1 MKKEF
6 KNTLST
12 MRAVW
17 HIKTTSPEGRQ
28 LAFTVLD
35 YQNLFLAYLKAK
47 AKGRGAPDKPDTGRI
62 TWNETKLVEHTP
74 RTRFLLK
81 ESKSARTSKDVKFG
95 EVADDD
101 LSPVAS
107 HWKEVSPLRTV
118 ITPTTPTDNFN
129 VLSNDNMELDDDFR
143 IALWTILAG
152 EVEGL
157 VYLLELQIDNEMSD
171 WEIPLTIPTVPLA

>member
-1 MKKEF
+1 MC
-6 KNTLST
+6 
-12 MRAVW
+12 
-17 HIKTTSPEGRQ
+17 Q
-28 LAFTVLD
+28 
-35 YQNLFLAYLKAK
+35 
-47 AKGRGAPDKPDTGRI
+47 
-62 TWNETKLVEHTP
+62 
-74 RTRFLLK
+74 
-81 ESKSARTSKDVKFG
+81 DVPFG

-107 HWKEVSPLRTV
+107 HWKEVSPLRNV